1 MERKKKLLLPI
12 IDLAKQ
18 NSLKITNIQCLGYDP
33 SFIEN
38 VSLFISHQPANF
50 LLILNQGENELQCLQ
65 KMQLNSFQYIYTA
78 VYPHNLNQMDQ
89 FLKKHGFYREETV
102 MTVEKYGETFY
113 SRS

>member
-18 NSLKITNIQCLGYDP
+18 NCLKITNIQCLGYDP
-33 SFIEN
+33 SFIQD
-38 VSLFISHQPANF
+38 VALFISNQPANF
-50 LLILNQGENELQCLQ
+50 LFILNQGEKELQILQ

-78 VYPHNLNQMDQ
+78 IYTHNLNQMDL
-89 FLKKHGFYREETV
+89 FLKQHGFYRAETV
-102 MTVEKYGETFY
+102 MNAEKYGEAFY